1 MPGADDDESSRH
13 PAPGNRVLRPGPR
26 HPAPGPRHP
35 YNQQTLSLFAM
46 LHIPTISTADEL
58 IDRAFRKAS
67 RVQIADRERVYRLK
81 KTSIAK
87 LQSVSQML
95 DSTLSSYV
103 KSFPSFGEMHPFRM
117 ELLDLLLDLDKLKKS
132 LGTLDWARK
141 KILEISGEELT
152 GMRHTMDLEVIDRKR
167 DAAYGRIAS
176 VMKQIKKDL
185 NFLIEA
191 RNCIRKLPT
200 IFPESPTVVIA
211 GYPNVGKSMLVA
223 RLSSAKPQVAPYPF
237 TTKGIIVGHFTQ
249 KWQKYQVIDTPGLL
263 DRSLSERNEIE
274 LQAILALRH
283 LADVLVFL
291 VDPTAEAGTS
301 VARQH
306 ELLEQIKRDFPKAD
320 LLVVETKSDLL
331 KTGNEMAISSV
342 TGEGL
347 EELRDLIVDKLKK
360 VNKGDQMPTER
371 PAPED

>member
-1 MPGADDDESSRH
+1 
-13 PAPGNRVLRPGPR
+13 
-26 HPAPGPRHP
+26 
-35 YNQQTLSLFAM
+35 M
-46 LHIPTISTADEL
+46 LQIPTISTADEL
-58 IDRAFRKAS
+58 IDRAFRKAA

-81 KTSIAK
+81 KSSIAK

-103 KSFPSFGEMHPFRM
+103 KSFPSFDEMHPFRK
-117 ELLDLLLDLDKLKKS
+117 ELLDLLLDLDRLKKS
-132 LGTLDWARK
+132 LGALDWARK

-152 GMRHTMDLEVIDRKR
+152 GMRRTMDLEVIDRR
-167 DAAYGRIAS
+167 REAAYGRIAS

-191 RNCIRKLPT
+191 RDRIRKLPT

-211 GYPNVGKSMLVA
+211 GYPNVGKSMLVS
-223 RLSSAKPQVAPYPF
+223 RLSSARPQVAPYPF

-263 DRSLSERNEIE
+263 DRPLSERNDIE

-291 VDPTAEAGTS
+291 IDPTAEAGTS
-301 VARQH
+301 VERQH
-306 ELLEQIKRDFPKAD
+306 ELLEQIKKDFGSSD
-320 LLVVETKSDLL
+320 LIVVETKSDLM
-331 KTGNEMAISSV
+331 KTKKEMAISSV

-347 EELRDLIVDKLKK
+347 EELRALIVEKLKK
-360 VNKGDQMPTER
+360 VKKGDQMPPER
-371 PAPED
+371 

>member
-1 MPGADDDESSRH
+1 M
-13 PAPGNRVLRPGPR
+13 
-26 HPAPGPRHP
+26 
-35 YNQQTLSLFAM
+35 
-46 LHIPTISTADEL
+46 
-58 IDRAFRKAS
+58 
-67 RVQIADRERVYRLK
+67 K

-103 KSFPSFGEMHPFRM
+103 KSFPSFDEMHPFRK

-152 GMRHTMDLEVIDRKR
+152 GMRHTMDLLVIDRR
-167 DAAYGRIAS
+167 REAAYGRIAS

-185 NFLIEA
+185 NFLIMA
-191 RNCIRKLPT
+191 RDRIRKLPT

-211 GYPNVGKSMLVA
+211 GYPNVGKSMLVS
-223 RLSSAKPQVAPYPF
+223 RLSSAKPKVAPYPF

-263 DRSLSERNEIE
+263 DRPLNERNDIE

-291 VDPTAEAGTS
+291 IDPTAEAGTS
-301 VARQH
+301 VARQN
-306 ELLEQIKRDFPKAD
+306 ELLEQVRRDFSNAD
-320 LLVVETKSDLL
+320 LIVVETKSDIM
-331 KTGNEMAISSV
+331 KTGKERAISSV

-347 EELRDLIVDKLKK
+347 EELRTLIVEKLKK
-360 VNKGDQMPTER
+360 IKKGDQMPAER
-371 PAPED
+371 